1 MKPNDDLLD
10 HAVDLFPAPER
21 SFDRLTRRR
30 DRKRRNQRVGAG
42 VLALAIAAVAIG
54 GALYAVRSS
63 GVRPATSPPAIDP
76 SNVAGLHLAWT
87 AQAGDAPKGEGYGVA
102 FAGRVAVVHADGLY
116 AFPVDCGT
124 DASSC
129 DPAWVAE
136 LPATSADAAVL
147 AADAN
152 NVYVSAG
159 DLYAFRADCGVGGV
173 TCGPA
178 WIGHLGSGEASRP
191 IVSDGVVY
199 VGGTDGRV
207 YAFSADCGEGG
218 SECQPLWVGDTR
230 FGPTRVEAVSDG
242 VVYAASGNAI
252 AAFPVACDAD
262 CPATWKT
269 TIRGADAIA
278 VTGAQGV
285 LYVGALVYGHGWDS
299 HGSISAYA
307 ASCDALATCRPL
319 WSDEVGG
326 YPTSL
331 VYANGVIYALAS
343 GPHYPFSEAAFSAGS
358 GDLLWSACSSS
369 KTFDISCGLHGPSP
383 TPAVAADGLIWIV
396 HARGTTAYPL
406 SCGSG
411 GAPCDPAWTSTDGIY
426 CPGYFCAS
434 KAGLAV
440 SSTLVVRAS
449 GDGVV
454 ALGVSS

>member
-1 MKPNDDLLD
+1 MKPNDKLLD

-21 SFDRLTRRR
+21 SFDHLMRRR
-30 DRKRRNQRVGAG
+30 DRKRRNQRIGAG
-42 VLALAIAAVAIG
+42 VLALAIAVVAIG
-54 GALYAVRSS
+54 GILFTVRSS
-63 GVRPATSPPAIDP
+63 GGVRPAKRSPVIDP
-76 SNVAGLHLAWT
+76 SNAFGLHVVWMAET
-87 AQAGDAPKGEGYGVA
+87 GNTPEGTGYGVA
-102 FAGRVAVVHADGLY
+102 FAGGLAVVHADGLY
-116 AFPVDCGT
+116 AFPVDCVT
-124 DASSC
+124 D
-129 DPAWVAE
+129 
-136 LPATSADAAVL
+136 
-147 AADAN
+147 
-152 NVYVSAG
+152 
-159 DLYAFRADCGVGGV
+159 GV
-173 TCGPA
+173 TCVPS

-191 IVSDGVVY
+191 MVADGVVY
-199 VGGTDGRV
+199 AGGTDGRI

-218 SECQPLWVGDTR
+218 SACQPLWVGDTG

-242 VVYAASGNAI
+242 VVYATSGNAI
-252 AAFPVACDAD
+252 TGFPVTCDAD
-262 CPATWKT
+262 CHATWKT
-269 TIRGADAIA
+269 TIRGADAISI
-278 VTGAQGV
+278 TGAPGV
-285 LYVGALVYGHGWDS
+285 LYVGALVSGHGWDS

-307 ASCDALATCRPL
+307 ASCHALATCRPL

-454 ALGVSS
+454 ALGVG